1 MGIAAKVTERPDEGG
16 LLLEG
21 SEILLGEKSI
31 GRFGLV
37 HPDVVEMCGMDGAVY
52 WADLLVK
59 PLLKAR
65 KKRKIVAYDLP
76 KFPSVRRDLSLII
89 DKSVSFE
96 QIKSAAFETERK
108 LLKEV
113 NLFDVYEGDKLD
125 EGKVSYAI
133 SLVIQDPNSTL
144 TDKKIDKCVS
154 RILDSITQK
163 TGASLR

>member
-1 MGIAAKVTERPDEGG
+1 M
-16 LLLEG
+16 
-21 SEILLGEKSI
+21 
-31 GRFGLV
+31 
-37 HPDVVEMCGMDGAVY
+37 
-52 WADLLVK
+52 
-59 PLLKAR
+59 
-65 KKRKIVAYDLP
+65 AYDLP

-89 DKSVSFE
+89 EKSVSFE

-133 SLVIQDPNSTL
+133 SLIIQDPNSTL
-144 TDKKIDKCVS
+144 TDKKIDKCIS

-163 TGASLR
+163 TGARLR